1 MTYEK
6 YMRDITIMKLA
17 ALVVIVVATLLLSG
31 CSASSALSGLVGS
44 KPEVTAQAG
53 AENVKQT
60 VGLTAKQD
68 ASSKQENTIK
78 GSQVGKVDSSNKKKV
93 STSSI
98 QAESITADKIEIRNS
113 ESDLYVM
120 FFALACFFVAGFASG
135 VLWSGRNKKGA

>member
-1 MTYEK
+1 
-6 YMRDITIMKLA
+6 MKRLA
-17 ALVVIVVATLLLSG
+17 LAVLVAAALSG

-53 AENVKQT
+53 SENVKQT

-98 QAESITADKIEIRNS
+98 QAETITADKIEIRNS
-113 ESDLYVM
+113 ESDLYVV

-135 VLWSGRNKKGA
+135 MLWRGRNKKGA

>member
-1 MTYEK
+1 
-6 YMRDITIMKLA
+6 MKRLA
-17 ALVVIVVATLLLSG
+17 LAVLVAASLSG

-53 AENVKQT
+53 GENVKQT

-78 GSQVGKVDSSNKKKV
+78 DSQVGKVDSSNKKKV

-98 QAESITADKIEIRNS
+98 QADTITADKIEIRNS

-120 FFALACFFVAGFASG
+120 FFALACFFVAGFAAG
-135 VLWSGRNKKGA
+135 VVWKGRKNKGHNAPFFIPVVGR

>member
-1 MTYEK
+1 
-6 YMRDITIMKLA
+6 MKRLA
-17 ALVVIVVATLLLSG
+17 LAVLVAASLSG

-60 VGLTAKQD
+60 VGVTAKND
-68 ASSKQENTIK
+68 ESSNQENTIK
-78 GSQVGKVDSSNKKKV
+78 DSQVGKVDSSNKKKV

-98 QAESITADKIEIRNS
+98 QADTITADKIEIRNS

-120 FFALACFFVAGFASG
+120 FFALACLFVAGFAAG
-135 VLWSGRNKKGA
+135 VVWKGRKNKGA